1 MKKCIAAILCVLCTL
16 SAAAFAAESEPDY
29 IAEYEALCGKQPV
42 ADDYF
47 SGEEFQ
53 AAYDVWFAGLEA
65 YVSVRHDEW
74 ARQRAE
80 AEEAARKAAEEQ
92 TAPVEAAPITP
103 IESAGAK
110 NEIDSSVS
118 VSPGPAAQYPD
129 RVRVDLAGNIYSLD
143 GRLLS
148 PGTTPAMEP
157 NNTLASGSGEDDAI
171 LSGELDNPDGVP
183 VNADADTL
191 ALIAELVSDI
201 AADPSVSTVED
212 LRPANPPAEV
222 LTGMK
227 ALVTSIFGE
236 YTPITTTSVVSR
248 TTGNDTQQYLLET
261 VAPGAAGVDYEWVA
275 GVVLFAVML
284 FCFMKLLGGVL
295 K

>member
-74 ARQRAE
+74 QRAE

>member
-1 MKKCIAAILCVLCTL
+1 MKKCIAAVLCVLCTL

-103 IESAGAK
+103 IESAVAK
-110 NEIDSSVS
+110 NEIDSSVP

-157 NNTLASGSGEDDAI
+157 DDAVASGSGEDDAI

-236 YTPITTTSVVSR
+236 YTPVTTTSVVSR

>member
-148 PGTTPAMEP
+148 PG
-157 NNTLASGSGEDDAI
+157 
-171 LSGELDNPDGVP
+171 
-183 VNADADTL
+183 VNANL
-191 ALIAELVSDI
+191 
-201 AADPSVSTVED
+201 
-212 LRPANPPAEV
+212 
-222 LTGMK
+222 
-227 ALVTSIFGE
+227 
-236 YTPITTTSVVSR
+236 
-248 TTGNDTQQYLLET
+248 
-261 VAPGAAGVDYEWVA
+261 
-275 GVVLFAVML
+275 
-284 FCFMKLLGGVL
+284 KL
-295 K
+295 

>member
-1 MKKCIAAILCVLCTL
+1 MKKCIAAVLCVLCTL

-110 NEIDSSVS
+110 NEIDSSVP

-157 NNTLASGSGEDDAI
+157 DDAVASGSGEDDAI

-183 VNADADTL
+183 VNADVDTL

-227 ALVTSIFGE
+227 ALVISIFGE

-248 TTGNDTQQYLLET
+248 TTGNDTQQYLL
-261 VAPGAAGVDYEWVA
+261 G
-275 GVVLFAVML
+275 
-284 FCFMKLLGGVL
+284 LGI
-295 K
+295 